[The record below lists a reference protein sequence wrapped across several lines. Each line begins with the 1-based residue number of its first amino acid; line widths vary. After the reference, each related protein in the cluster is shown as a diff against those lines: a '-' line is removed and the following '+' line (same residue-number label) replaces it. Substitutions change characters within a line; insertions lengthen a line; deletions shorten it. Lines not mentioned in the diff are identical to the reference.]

1 MERFQEQQILTN
13 YKKLILAEEQETTG
27 GSLKNILIGL
37 VSTVTLGVGG
47 FITNKLTGG
56 EEETKTEVA
65 APAPVINITNSN
77 QQSQQAAA
85 AGGKTVIIKE
95 KAAPAQPAQQ
105 AAPAPKPVKTET
117 EKRKEEGLEW

>member
-1 MERFQEQQILTN
+1 M
-13 YKKLILAEEQETTG
+13 AEEQETTG

-65 APAPVINITNSN
+65 APTPVINITNSN
-77 QQSQQAAA
+77 QQSQQAA

>member
-1 MERFQEQQILTN
+1 M
-13 YKKLILAEEQETTG
+13 AEEQESTG
-27 GSLKNILIGL
+27 TSLKNILIGL

-47 FITNKLTGG
+47 FITNQLTGG
-56 EEETKTEVA
+56 EEEAKTEVA

-95 KAAPAQPAQQ
+95 KAAPASSQPAAQP
-105 AAPAPKPVKTET
+105 APAKPVKTET
-117 EKRKEEGLEW
+117 EKRKEEMDW

>member
-1 MERFQEQQILTN
+1 M
-13 YKKLILAEEQETTG
+13 AEEQESTG
-27 GSLKNILIGL
+27 TSLKNILIGL

-47 FITNKLTGG
+47 FITNQLTGG
-56 EEETKTEVA
+56 EEEAKTEVA

-95 KAAPAQPAQQ
+95 KAAPSSSQPAAQPA
-105 AAPAPKPVKTET
+105 PVKPVKTET
-117 EKRKEEGLEW
+117 EKRKEEMDW